1 MKALIS
7 LLLFL
12 PTLAFADVSVPRAKQ
27 YAWTTYDVSVMGGAS
42 TPGGQNSIATGLVIP
57 AGGIITD
64 IWIYINT
71 QFAATGTE
79 SLGLAC
85 GQGNAPAPD
94 LMAFTPVKNISAD
107 RILAS
112 RMLGNTFTGGAALLP
127 PVPTALNFSQGF
139 GSIPTDCTVYAVIQ
153 GTSGFTPY
161 TAGKLT
167 AIVEYFRK

>member
-1 MKALIS
+1 
-7 LLLFL
+7 LFL
-12 PTLAFADVSVPRAKQ
+12 PMLCFADVSVPRAKQ
-27 YAWTTYDVSVMGGAS
+27 YAWTVYDVSVSGGAS
-42 TPGGQNSIATGLVIP
+42 TPGGQNSIGTGLTIP

-64 IWIYINT
+64 VWVYINT

-85 GQGNAPAPD
+85 GQANAPAPD
-94 LMAFTPVKNISAD
+94 LMAFTPVKNIPAD

-112 RMLGNTFTGGAALLP
+112 RMLGNTFNGSAALLP
-127 PVPTALNFSQGF
+127 PIPTQLNFSQGF
-139 GSIPTDCTVYAVIQ
+139 GSIPQDCIVYAVVQ
-153 GTSGFTPY
+153 GSSGFTPY